1 MSVERILSEK
11 GDAVVT
17 IEPDR
22 TLADVARL
30 LSEKRIGAVVVSD
43 ERRTVLGIIS
53 ERDIVRALAKE
64 NAEVLQRPVSQYMV
78 AKPMTCTR
86 AASVNELMEMMTN
99 RRFRHVPV
107 VEDERLVGMV
117 SIGDIVKHRLEEI
130 ESEHKALRDY
140 IATA

>member
-1 MSVERILSEK
+1 MSVERILAEK
-11 GDAVVT
+11 ESGVVT
-17 IEPDR
+17 VEPDR

-43 ERRTVLGIIS
+43 QRRTVLGIIS
-53 ERDIVRALAKE
+53 ERDIVRALARE
-64 NAEVLQRPVSQYMV
+64 GAATLQSPVSQYMV
-78 AKPMTCTR
+78 ANPMTCTR

-99 RRFRHVPV
+99 RRFLHVPV
-107 VEDERLVGMV
+107 VEGERLIGMV

-130 ESEHKALRDY
+130 EAEHRALRDY